1 MKESYIEDLANHGGP
16 ESCVGDPRGRSEA
29 FTGVHTG
36 WLLSLETVFDRGA
49 DAVANAEG
57 NTATALSRAVR
68 GPRGVGEP
76 EPVCE
81 LSMLRTG
88 RSHDH
93 PPMLMVA
100 GRVARG
106 RPRP

>member
-1 MKESYIEDLANHGGP
+1 
-16 ESCVGDPRGRSEA
+16 
-29 FTGVHTG
+29 
-36 WLLSLETVFDRGA
+36 LSLETVFDRGA

-93 PPMLMVA
+93 PPIPDGGGA
-100 GRVARG
+100 GRTGKAEAVI
-106 RPRP
+106 P